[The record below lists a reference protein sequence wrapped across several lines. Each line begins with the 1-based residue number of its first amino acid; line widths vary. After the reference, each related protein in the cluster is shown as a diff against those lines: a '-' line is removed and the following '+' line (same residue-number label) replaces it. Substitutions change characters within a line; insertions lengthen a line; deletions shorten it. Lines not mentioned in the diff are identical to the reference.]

1 MNFVF
6 ISPHFPSHYWRF
18 CAALKENG
26 INVLSIADTPYEH
39 LLPELRDA
47 LTDYY
52 QVHSLEDGNAILRA
66 IGWFIN
72 RHGAIDWIESNNEHW
87 LAQDAW
93 LRTMFNV
100 RTGPQLAVM
109 ESYKKKSA
117 MKAIYH
123 KAGIKTA
130 AYIMAENIDKA
141 LDFAAKYG
149 YPLVAKPDVGVGAND
164 TFRLRDEQDLR
175 KFFAKLPLT
184 PYIIEQFVHG
194 EICSYDALVGQQ
206 GQPLYETGNITKVSV
221 MDIVNE
227 KIESIYMIVPE
238 VAEDIR
244 DAGRRT
250 VAAFGVKGRLVHFEY
265 FRLSHD
271 QEGLGKA
278 GEIVGLEVNMRPSGG
293 FTPDMINYADSVDIF
308 RLWADMVLHD
318 RIFLQEDRRTFFC
331 VFVGRQDVR
340 AYAHDHEEVLRDWG
354 HRIMYTDRM
363 PEALSGAM
371 GNTIYLAKCIN
382 QDEVDAFIDY
392 TCKRLA

>member
-206 GQPLYETGNITKVSV
+206 GQPLYETGNITKGIC
-221 MDIVNE
+221 DGYCE
-227 KIESIYMIVPE
+227 
-238 VAEDIR
+238 
-244 DAGRRT
+244 
-250 VAAFGVKGRLVHFEY
+250 
-265 FRLSHD
+265 
-271 QEGLGKA
+271 
-278 GEIVGLEVNMRPSGG
+278 
-293 FTPDMINYADSVDIF
+293 
-308 RLWADMVLHD
+308 
-318 RIFLQEDRRTFFC
+318 
-331 VFVGRQDVR
+331 
-340 AYAHDHEEVLRDWG
+340 
-354 HRIMYTDRM
+354 
-363 PEALSGAM
+363 
-371 GNTIYLAKCIN
+371 
-382 QDEVDAFIDY
+382 
-392 TCKRLA
+392 

>member
-6 ISPHFPSHYWRF
+6 VSPHFPSHYWRF

-26 INVLSIADTPYEH
+26 ITVLGIADTPYEQ
-39 LLPELRDA
+39 LVPGLRDS
-47 LTDYY
+47 LSDYY

-66 IGWFIN
+66 LGWFIHH
-72 RHGAIDWIESNNEHW
+72 HGAIDWIESNNEHW

-100 RTGPQLAVM
+100 RTGPQISVM
-109 ESYKKKSA
+109 EGYKRKSA

-123 KAGIKTA
+123 KAGIKTSP
-130 AYIMAENIDKA
+130 YIMAEN
-141 LDFAAKYG
+141 LDDTLAFAHKYG

-164 TFRLRDEQDLR
+164 TYRLRDEGELR
-175 KFFAKLPLT
+175 AFFSKLPLT
-184 PYIIEQFVHG
+184 SYIIEQYVYG
-194 EICSYDALVGQQ
+194 EICSYDALIGQH

-227 KIESIYMIVPE
+227 KLESIYMIVPE
-238 VAEDIR
+238 VADDIR

-250 VAAFGVKGRLVHFEY
+250 VAAFGVKGRLIHFEY
-265 FRLSHD
+265 FRLTRD
-271 QEGLGKA
+271 QEGLGKT
-278 GEIVGLEVNMRPSGG
+278 GDIVGLEVNMRPSGG
-293 FTPDMINYADSVDIF
+293 FTPDMINYAGSVDIF

-318 RIFLQEDRRTFFC
+318 RVFLQKDRRTFYC

-340 AYAHDHEEVLRDWG
+340 AYVHDHEEVLHDWS

-371 GNTIYLAKCIN
+371 GNTIYLAKCTN
-382 QDEVDAFIDY
+382 KDEVAAFVDY